1 MNFTAALCSDVY
13 KTYHP
18 FAYHPLSQSAYENF
32 TNRSGKLAN
41 IPDNAEVVFVGLQY
55 FIKEVLIK
63 RWNETF
69 FCVEKKKAIKRWN
82 RMTNAVLN
90 KKIPTAHMEAL
101 WDLGYLPVEIKA
113 VEEGTLVPYGVPSL
127 TIESTV
133 EGFHWVPGMLETVM
147 SAELWGICTS
157 ATTAFAYRRQ
167 FEKTP
172 ISKEMVKFMGH
183 DFSYRGMF
191 GTQAAAM
198 SGFGHLCSFYGSDT
212 YPAAEFAEE
221 YYNADVEKELV
232 MASVDATEHSVMCS
246 YGNEGE
252 MESLRHLMTNVT
264 PTGILSVVSDTWDFW
279 KLVGE
284 YLPALKDEILA
295 REGTLVIRPDSGD
308 PVDILCGLDYS
319 DAYSI
324 KEVRDEG
331 VYFLQDE
338 RKFVKV
344 TKVNEHGLM
353 EIEDISQYEV
363 WGLVESLWNI
373 FGGTFVEWAPNED
386 EYFKKTYKLLD
397 SHIGSI
403 YGDSITLQR
412 QRKIHEKLMKKG
424 FVPSVVLGIGSFTY
438 QYVTRDTHGSA
449 MKATCVKLDGEW
461 TPIFKDPKTDSKK
474 KSAKGFL
481 YVGMGEDG
489 RLYLEDNVT
498 REREAQSLLTPV
510 FKNGKLLRETSLAQI
525 RAKLETYL

>member
-1 MNFTAALCSDVY
+1 MQFTAALMSDVY

-18 FAYHPLSQSAYENF
+18 FAYHPLSQAAYENF

-41 IPDNAEVVFVGLQY
+41 IPDNAEVLFVGLQY
-55 FIKEVLIK
+55 FIKEILIK
-63 RWNETF
+63 RWKETF
-69 FCVEKKKAIKRWN
+69 FCVDKSKAIKRWN
-82 RMTNAVLN
+82 RMTNAVLG
-90 KKIPTAHMEAL
+90 KKVPTSHMEAL
-101 WDLGYLPVEIKA
+101 WDLGYLPIEIKA

-172 ISKEMVKFMGH
+172 IAKDVVKFMGH

-284 YLPALKDEILA
+284 YLPALKDEIMA

-308 PVDILCGLDYS
+308 PVDILCGLYYS
-319 DAYSI
+319 DVVSI
-324 KEVRDEG
+324 EEIQEEG
-331 VYFLQDE
+331 TYFVE
-338 RKFVKV
+338 NTGKFLKV

-353 EIEDISQYEV
+353 EFETISQYEV
-363 WGLVESLWNI
+363 WGLIESLWNI
-373 FGGTFVEWAPNED
+373 FGGTLVD
-386 EYFKKTYKLLD
+386 FKEGRYSNTFKMLD
-397 SHIGSI
+397 SHVGAI
-403 YGDSITLQR
+403 YGDSITLERQR
-412 QRKIHEKLMKKG
+412 QIHRRLMKKG

-449 MKATCVKLDGEW
+449 MKATAVKKEGEW

-481 YVGMGEDG
+481 YIGVDENG

-510 FKNGKLLRETSLAQI
+510 FKNGKLLRETSLAKI
-525 RAKLETYL
+525 RAKIDSYL

>member
-1 MNFTAALCSDVY
+1 MNFTATLMSDVY

-18 FAYHPLSQSAYENF
+18 LGYKPGTTSAYSNF

-82 RMTNAVLN
+82 RMTNAVLG

-133 EGFHWVPGMLETVM
+133 DGFHWVPGMLETVM

-264 PTGILSVVSDTWDFW
+264 PTGTLSVVSDTWDFW

-284 YLPALKDEILA
+284 YLPALKDEIMA
-295 REGTLVIRPDSGD
+295 RDGTLVIRPDSGD
-308 PVDILCGLDYS
+308 PVEILCGVDH
-319 DAYSI
+319 
-324 KEVRDEG
+324 
-331 VYFLQDE
+331 
-338 RKFVKV
+338 VKV
-344 TKVNEHGLM
+344 DGSYFKVHKGALVSEEPISEVEAKGLIESLWDIFGGM
-353 EIEDISQYEV
+353 EIEWEGS
-363 WGLVESLWNI
+363 
-373 FGGTFVEWAPNED
+373 
-386 EYFKKTYKLLD
+386 KYKMLD
-397 SHIGSI
+397 SHIGAI
-403 YGDSITLQR
+403 YGDSITLER
-412 QRKIHEKLMKKG
+412 QKQIHKRLMDKG

-489 RLYLEDNVT
+489 RLYLEANVT
-498 REREAQSLLTPV
+498 RERESQSMLTPV
-510 FKNGKLLRETSLAQI
+510 FKNGKLLRETSLAKI

>member
-1 MNFTAALCSDVY
+1 MQFTAALMSDVY

-41 IPDNAEVVFVGLQY
+41 IPGNAEVAFVGLQY

-82 RMTNAVLN
+82 RMTNAVLG

-101 WDLGYLPVEIKA
+101 WDLGYLPIEIKA

-133 EGFHWVPGMLETVM
+133 DGFHWVPGMLETVM

-167 FEKTP
+167 FERTP
-172 ISKEMVKFMGH
+172 ISKEMIKFMGH

-284 YLPALKDEILA
+284 YLPALKDEIMA
-295 REGTLVIRPDSGD
+295 RDGTLVIRPDSGD
-308 PVDILCGLDYS
+308 PVEILCGVDH
-319 DAYSI
+319 
-324 KEVRDEG
+324 
-331 VYFLQDE
+331 
-338 RKFVKV
+338 VKV
-344 TKVNEHGLM
+344 DGSYFKVHKGALVSEEPISEVEAKGLIESLWDIFGGM
-353 EIEDISQYEV
+353 EIEWEGS
-363 WGLVESLWNI
+363 
-373 FGGTFVEWAPNED
+373 
-386 EYFKKTYKLLD
+386 KYKMLD
-397 SHIGSI
+397 SHIGAI
-403 YGDSITLQR
+403 YGDSITLER

-449 MKATCVKLDGEW
+449 MKATAVKKAGDW

-481 YVGMGEDG
+481 YVGMDENG

-498 REREAQSLLTPV
+498 RERETQSMLTPV

>member
-1 MNFTAALCSDVY
+1 MNFTAALMSDVY

-18 FAYHPLSQSAYENF
+18 FAYNPHTSAAYENF
-32 TNRSGKLAN
+32 TNRSGKLSN
-41 IPDNAEVVFVGLQY
+41 VPNNAEVVLVGLQY
-55 FIKEVLIK
+55 FIKEILIN
-63 RWNETF
+63 RWNSTF
-69 FCVEKKKAIKRWN
+69 FCVDKKKAIARWS
-82 RMTNAVLN
+82 RMTNAVLG
-90 KKIPTAHMEAL
+90 KKVPTAHMEAL

-133 EGFHWVPGMLETVM
+133 DGFHWVPGMLETVM
-147 SAELWGICTS
+147 SAELWSICTS

-167 FEKTP
+167 FENTP
-172 ISKEMVKFMGH
+172 IAKEVVKFMGH
-183 DFSYRGMF
+183 DFSYRGMP

-198 SGFGHLCSFYGSDT
+198 SGFGHLCSFWGSDT

-252 MESLRHLMTNVT
+252 LESLRHLMTNVT

-284 YLPALKDEILA
+284 YLPALKDEIMA
-295 REGTLVIRPDSGD
+295 RDGTLVIRPDSGD
-308 PVDILCGLDYS
+308 PVDILCGLEY
-319 DAYSI
+319 
-324 KEVRDEG
+324 EVVLSLEG
-331 VYFLQDE
+331 VDRPGIYLLADQN
-338 RKFVKV
+338 KFVRTSWLNNYGVMK
-344 TKVNEHGLM
+344 
-353 EIEDISQYEV
+353 IEDVPSEEV
-363 WGLVESLWNI
+363 WGLIESLWNI
-373 FGGTFVEWAPNED
+373 FGGMEVEWKGD
-386 EYFKKTYKLLD
+386 KYKMLD
-397 SHIGSI
+397 SHIGAI
-403 YGDSITLQR
+403 YGDSITLER
-412 QRKIHEKLMKKG
+412 QKQIHKRLMDKG